1 VASYEFPFNERIRTL
16 LRLEDLFSKVLL
28 NLQSEHSSHHH
39 NAMVSFFQILDIIDR
54 TDLKAELL
62 QELDKQKVVMSSLLN
77 NPKIDVSIL
86 QPILENI
93 LQVSA
98 KLRSIHTRVGQSLRE
113 NEWLMAIKQ
122 RAIIPGGLCEFDL
135 PAYHYWLDSP
145 VHHRRED
152 LKSWLDHVT
161 PLYDALS
168 IILSIVRGSGSPSA
182 NIAINGAFQQM
193 LGGAKPAQMLQ
204 IKLDDD
210 IQCYPE
216 ISANKYAMNIRFMS
230 MKRSEKPHPCDFDVP
245 FTLILGNL

>member
-1 VASYEFPFNERIRTL
+1 
-16 LRLEDLFSKVLL
+16 
-28 NLQSEHSSHHH
+28 
-39 NAMVSFFQILDIIDR
+39 MVSFFQILDIIDR

-62 QELDKQKVVMSSLLN
+62 QELDKQRVVMSSLLN

-135 PAYHYWLDSP
+135 PAYHYWLESP
-145 VHHRRED
+145 VNERQED

-168 IILSIVRGSGSPSA
+168 IILSIVRGSGSPSPNVA
-182 NIAINGAFQQM
+182 VNGAFQQM

-204 IKLDDD
+204 IRLDND

-245 FTLILGNL
+245 FTLTLGNL